1 MSDILFSAVT
11 TGFFMVRL
19 FRGPWLKNPQY
30 LAAAICGSILAAL
43 TLHLFWP
50 VMDDSFI
57 VGGATGLAGSWA
69 GMALFDLAVGAV

>member
-50 VMDDSFI
+50 VMDDSFV
-57 VGGATGLAGSWA
+57 VGGATGRAGSWA

>member
-1 MSDILFSAVT
+1 MSDILLSAVT

-30 LAAAICGSILAAL
+30 LAAAICGSVLAAL
-43 TLHLFWP
+43 MLHLFWP

-57 VGGATGLAGSWA
+57 VGGVTGLVGSWA
-69 GMALFDLAVGAV
+69 GMALFDMAVGVV

>member
-1 MSDILFSAVT
+1 MSEILFSAVT

-19 FRGPWLKNPQY
+19 FKGPWLKNPQY
-30 LAAAICGSILAAL
+30 LASAICGAVVAAV

-57 VGGATGLAGSWA
+57 VGGITGLAGSWG
-69 GMALFDLAVGAV
+69 GMALFDMALGAV